1 MPIKYLLSCSITEKA
16 QTRSLF
22 ISRKLWNC
30 GIGNLKQFHMMKNT
44 IYGGSEKNK
53 NKNQISFN

>member
-22 ISRKLWNC
+22 ISRKLRDC
-30 GIGNLKQFHMMKNT
+30 GIGNRKQFHMMKNT
-44 IYGGSEKNK
+44 IYGSGEKK
-53 NKNQISFN
+53 NHKNQISFN